1 MAEKNTLEVFFE
13 NLANTIRKKAVFADG
28 EDNTFKPEDMAGIL
42 TSDRID
48 PTINGKF
55 KEDLILYTPKGITG
69 IEEVTLGSLVT
80 TVANSAYINCSNL
93 HTVNFLGDV
102 KSISSKA
109 FSGCSKLKNID
120 LSTVTS
126 IGSYAF
132 EDCSNLVTINASD
145 KLTSIGQA
153 ALKTTGWYKNTIGP
167 AIAGRCLC
175 GSNREEIVTITDKVI
190 VQVVTGAFGSD
201 TTVKEITLCINGDL
215 SIQSFQK
222 ATALEKVT
230 LIQNE
235 GESVYIGIRAFDG
248 CTKLNYFYADSVSE
262 INLTA
267 FSGCTNLNTI
277 HFGKLN
283 YNVTTACFYNCT
295 NLTSM
300 YIGEMIGLFN
310 SDFFKGCSSLT
321 EISIMNKENIPT
333 GIFNALKNLPSYV
346 SGKTVTLHVS
356 QELYDS
362 WNALLFGNESN
373 KLNNN
378 LILSSN

>member
-1 MAEKNTLEVFFE
+1 MTEKNTLEVFFE
-13 NLANTIRKKAVFADG
+13 NLANTVRKKAVFADG
-28 EDNTFKPEDMAGIL
+28 EDDTFKPEDIANIL

-126 IGSYAF
+126 IGSNAF
-132 EDCSNLVTINASD
+132 ENCSNLVDINASD
-145 KLTSIGQA
+145 KLTSVGQF
-153 ALKTTGWYKNTIGP
+153 ALKTTGWYKNTTGP
-167 AIAGRCLC
+167 VIAGRCLC
-175 GSNREEIVTITDKVI
+175 GSNKVEEITITDKVI
-190 VQVVTGAFGSD
+190 TLVVTGAFSND
-201 TTVKEITLCINGDL
+201 TKVKKITLRIGGTVG
-215 SIQSFQK
+215 IQSFQK
-222 ATALEKVT
+222 ATALEEVT
-230 LIQNE
+230 LIQN
-235 GESVYIGIRAFDG
+235 GTESVYIGIRAFDG
-248 CTKLNYFYADSVSE
+248 CTKLSNFYADYVSE
-262 INLTA
+262 INQTS
-267 FSGCTNLNTI
+267 FSGCTNLKTI

-283 YNVTTACFYNCT
+283 YNVTTACFGSCT

-321 EISIMNKENIPT
+321 EISIMNKETIPT
-333 GIFNALKNLPSYV
+333 RVFNALKSLPSYV

-378 LILSSN
+378 LILSLN